1 MKWGPEAD
9 AKLFAA
15 VMKVHQIKL
24 DYAALA
30 TEMSAL
36 GESPFTPSI

>member
-24 DYAALA
+24 DYQALA
-30 TEMSAL
+30 TEMNSM
-36 GESPFTPSI
+36 GEGQ